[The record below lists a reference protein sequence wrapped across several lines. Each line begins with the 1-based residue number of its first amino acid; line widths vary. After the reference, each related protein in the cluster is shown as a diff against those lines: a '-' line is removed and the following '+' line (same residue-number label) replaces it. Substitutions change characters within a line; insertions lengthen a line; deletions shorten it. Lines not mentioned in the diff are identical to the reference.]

1 MKKDDAHHSPA
12 IIKRGSKHHDEHHG
26 GAWKVAFAD
35 FMLALMVLF
44 MVLWVMSASTQEER
58 MKIAAQVSGSPVID
72 GGAGIFEQ
80 NSKTP
85 QIAPYAPHAAEGSK
99 DRDKGGD
106 DVSPYASSSADSLAQ
121 QQALAAAI
129 QAQAKALGL
138 DKNLETIMTQDGL
151 RIIVHDS
158 DDHGMFVRSSDV
170 LEPQVAT
177 LFLSLVP
184 VLTQVK
190 NKVVIAGHT
199 DSAQYTDSSVFN
211 NNWNLSSRRALR
223 VRQTLEDGGL
233 DDRQV
238 LEVIGMADKVPAR
251 GSDAT
256 GEHDRRVELMILTT
270 KAEQDWMRFFRMEGM
285 SAKIVGSGA
294 AVRLASGAAATN

>member
-12 IIKRGSKHHDEHHG
+12 IIKRGSKHHEEHHG

-35 FMLALMVLF
+35 FTLALMALF

-58 MKIAAQVSGSPVID
+58 MKIAAQVSGSPVLD
-72 GGAGIFEQ
+72 GGAGMFEQ
-80 NSKTP
+80 NAKTP
-85 QIAPYAPHAAEGSK
+85 QVAPYAPHAAEGSK

-106 DVSPYASSSADSLAQ
+106 DVSSYASSSADSTAQ

-138 DKNLETIMTQDGL
+138 DKNMETIVTQDGL
-151 RIIVHDS
+151 RIVVHDT
-158 DDHGMFVRSSDV
+158 DDHGMFVRGSDV
-170 LEPQVAT
+170 LETPVAM
-177 LFLSLVP
+177 LFRRLAP

-199 DSAQYTDSSVFN
+199 DSVQYTDSSVFN

-223 VRQTLEDGGL
+223 VRQTLKDGGL
-233 DDRQV
+233 DDKQV
-238 LEVIGMADKVPAR
+238 FQVIAMADKVPAAD
-251 GSDAT
+251 GDAT
-256 GEHDRRVELMILTT
+256 GEHDRRVELMILTA
-270 KAEQDWMRFFRMEGM
+270 KAEQDWMRFFRMQGI
-285 SAKIVGSGA
+285 SATPVGGGP
-294 AVRLASGAAATN
+294 AVRLASGAAVTK

>member
-12 IIKRGSKHHDEHHG
+12 IIKRGGKHHEEHHG

-35 FMLALMVLF
+35 FTLALMALF

-58 MKIAAQVSGSPVID
+58 MKIAAQVSGSPVLN

-80 NSKTP
+80 NSKAP
-85 QIAPYAPHAAEGSK
+85 QIGPYAPHAAQGRSDSEHGEH
-99 DRDKGGD
+99 GD
-106 DVSPYASSSADSLAQ
+106 GQVASEADTLAQ
-121 QQALAAAI
+121 QEALAAAI

-138 DKNLETIMTQDGL
+138 DNNIETVVTKDGL

-158 DDHGMFVRSSDV
+158 DERGMFVRGSDV
-170 LEPQVAT
+170 LEPQITT
-177 LFLSLVP
+177 LFRSLAL
-184 VLTQVK
+184 VLRSVS

-199 DSAQYTDSSVFN
+199 DSVRYTDSGVFN

-233 DDRQV
+233 DDGQV
-238 LEVIGMADKVPAR
+238 LEVIGMADKIPSAAND
-251 GSDAT
+251 ST
-256 GEHDRRVELMILTT
+256 GTHDRRVELMVLTT
-270 KAEQDWMRFFRMEGM
+270 QAEHDWMRFFRMQGM
-285 SAKIVGSGA
+285 KATIAGSGA
-294 AVRLASGAAATN
+294 DVHLASGAAVVN